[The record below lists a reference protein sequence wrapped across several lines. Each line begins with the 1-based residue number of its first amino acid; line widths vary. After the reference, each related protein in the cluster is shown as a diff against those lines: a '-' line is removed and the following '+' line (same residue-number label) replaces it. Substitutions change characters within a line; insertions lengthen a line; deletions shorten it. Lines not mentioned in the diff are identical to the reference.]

1 MLDYYTVMR
10 QGDSVMATVES
21 LIINYG
27 YFALYGMLALGII
40 GLPVPDEV
48 LMTFVGYLTSTHV
61 MNYPLALMISI
72 CGSVTGMFV
81 SYTIGSKIGQPFL
94 LKYGKWLKL
103 TPKRIH
109 KVESWFNRYGM
120 WTINIA
126 YFIPGFRHITSY
138 IAGTSG
144 MNKMKY
150 MLFATTGAVIWCFT
164 FLLIGKLVGVHF

>member
-1 MLDYYTVMR
+1 
-10 QGDSVMATVES
+10 MATVES

-27 YFALYGMLALGII
+27 YFALYGILALGII

-61 MNYPLALMISI
+61 MNYPLALIVSI

-103 TPKRIH
+103 TPKRI
-109 KVESWFNRYGM
+109 
-120 WTINIA
+120 
-126 YFIPGFRHITSY
+126 
-138 IAGTSG
+138 
-144 MNKMKY
+144 
-150 MLFATTGAVIWCFT
+150 
-164 FLLIGKLVGVHF
+164 